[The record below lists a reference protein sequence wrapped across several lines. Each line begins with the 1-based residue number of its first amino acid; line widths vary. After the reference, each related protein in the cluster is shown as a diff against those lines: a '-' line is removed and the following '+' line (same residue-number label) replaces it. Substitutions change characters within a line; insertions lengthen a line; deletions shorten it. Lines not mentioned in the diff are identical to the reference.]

1 MRVREREGG
10 RKMRRRGASKTDRQK
25 VAGEGGWTDKQRDGQ
40 KRREIEE
47 KDRAIDFKLIIAA
60 TTV

>member
-1 MRVREREGG
+1 
-10 RKMRRRGASKTDRQK
+10 MRRRGASKTDRQK